1 MRASD
6 CFVKHNRLIS
16 LGENQNLAK
25 ETTSTS
31 FDSAR
36 TVDFEI
42 LFFKI
47 HLGFKPNL
55 NSMKKF
61 LLTFLTLVVS
71 LFAYSQERAISGT
84 ITASEDNSVLPG
96 VNVLLKGTST
106 GTTTDSGG
114 SFNLTIPPSGG
125 ILVIS
130 FIGLK
135 TQEIPIDEKSV
146 YTITMEPDAAQLAE
160 VVVTALGIERSR
172 DALGYSYQD
181 VKGDQLVEARSPN
194 LMNTLSGKIAGVR
207 ITPNSGP
214 GSGSNIQIR
223 GQSSVNGVNQP
234 LIVVDGVPMEQ
245 SQNLGKQFGGGL
257 SEINPDNV
265 ASISVL
271 KGPSATALYGSRGQ
285 NGVIL
290 VTTKNGGESKG
301 FNVEINSN
309 VTFERPTVE
318 PDFQDVYGGGNG
330 YRTWYSN
337 GRSAAITDPLAIEQY
352 RAAYGSSAPLTGTDG
367 TDESWGAPMD
377 GRLVRHWWTGTEV
390 APLTPNPDGWE
401 DYWETGRTIT
411 NNIAISGAS
420 DKGSFRLSYGKLDQE
435 GIMYNNDYWR
445 KNLKLNS
452 VYDFT
457 DKFSASISAEYI
469 KSGSDNRS
477 YQDGQQFIWSHR
489 QTDWAKL
496 KDYNSYKSTH
506 ILRSGDG
513 DVPNWQHTYFINPF
527 FVQDELPYS
536 NEKDRLIGN
545 VALTYQLLP
554 NLNVMFRSGTDLWS
568 DTRINVINYERV
580 RNGTQIYGQYSE
592 EVLRNQETN
601 TDVMVTYNK
610 ELSNNFKLNV
620 MAGALVRN
628 NYYKRNFTQVN
639 QLVVDKIYTLA
650 NSIASLNT
658 VSSEIK
664 KSESQSVY
672 GSAQLSYRD
681 GIFLDITARND
692 WSSTL
697 PSTNWS
703 YFYPSIGVSAIVT
716 ELFPIKGTWLSFGK
730 VRASLAQVGSDGD
743 PYLLA
748 QTFLAASSS
757 WNGSV
762 AEFYENTEIANSN
775 LKPQMTTGFELGF
788 EARFLNDRAGID
800 FTYYD
805 QSTRDQIIAV
815 EISKASGY
823 NTRVLNAG
831 EISNKGIE
839 IVANGTLI
847 KRNSLQWD
855 VTVNF
860 ARNRNMVEKLAEGL
874 TTYTLNSRNSLQSQ
888 ARVGEPYGALFGI
901 GFEKI
906 DGQILYNNGLPVV
919 STQARVLGNTQP
931 DWTGGMMNSISFKGI
946 TLSALIDVRM
956 GGDAYNEGIGIA
968 RWTGQYEETAVGRE
982 EGIIGDG
989 VMNIGTA
996 ENPQYVP
1003 NDVIVPAQSL
1013 YAFNNART
1021 RHESSIFDMTYVK
1034 LREVTLGYSIPSS
1047 VLKGLFI
1054 KSAKVSFVGRN
1065 LAILF
1070 KNIPHVDPEFD
1081 RLGGNSF
1088 GFGYGELPATRSL
1101 GFNVNLVF

>member
-1 MRASD
+1 
-6 CFVKHNRLIS
+6 
-16 LGENQNLAK
+16 
-25 ETTSTS
+25 
-31 FDSAR
+31 
-36 TVDFEI
+36 
-42 LFFKI
+42 
-47 HLGFKPNL
+47 
-55 NSMKKF
+55 MKKF
-61 LLTFLTLVVS
+61 LLTYFTLVVS
-71 LFAYSQERAISGT
+71 LFAHAQERAIRGT
-84 ITASEDNSVLPG
+84 ITAAEDKNALPG

-106 GTTTDSGG
+106 GTTTNSDG
-114 SFNLTIPPSGG
+114 SFNLSIPPTGG
-125 ILVIS
+125 ILVLS

-135 TQEIPIDEKSV
+135 TEEIIVDERAV
-146 YTITMEPDAAQLAE
+146 YNLEMISDAAQLAE

-257 SEINPDNV
+257 SEISPDNV

-290 VTTKNGGESKG
+290 VTTKNGAGTKG
-301 FNVEINSN
+301 LSVEINSN
-309 VTFERPTVE
+309 ITFERPTVE
-318 PDFQDVYGGGNG
+318 PDFQNVYGGGNG

-337 GRSAAITDPLAIEQY
+337 GRSAAITDPLAVEQY
-352 RAAYGSSAPLTGTDG
+352 QAAYGTAAPLTGTDG

-377 GRLVRHWWTGTEV
+377 GRLVRHWWTGTDV

-411 NNIAISGAS
+411 NNVALAGANE
-420 DKGSFRLSYGKLDQE
+420 KGSFRLSYGKLDQD
-435 GIMYNNDYWR
+435 GIMYSNNYWR
-445 KNLKLNS
+445 KNLKLNT

-457 DKFSASISAEYI
+457 DKFSATISAEYI

-496 KDYNSYKSTH
+496 KKYNDYTSTH

-536 NEKDRLIGN
+536 NEKDRLVGN
-545 VALTYQLLP
+545 VALTYHVLP
-554 NLNVMFRSGTDLWS
+554 SLSVMLRSGTDLWT
-568 DTRINVINYERV
+568 DTRINVINFERV

-592 EVLRNQETN
+592 EVLRNQESN
-601 TDVMVTYNK
+601 TDVMVTYNQ
-610 ELSNNFKLNV
+610 ELSSKFKLNI
-620 MAGALVRN
+620 MAGALIRN

-639 QLVVDKIYTLA
+639 QLVVDKIYSLA
-650 NSIASLNT
+650 NSIGSLNT
-658 VSSEIK
+658 VASEIK
-664 KSESQSVY
+664 KSESQSVF
-672 GSAQLSYRD
+672 GSAQLSYHD
-681 GIFLDITARND
+681 AIFLDLTARND

-703 YFYPSIGVSAIVT
+703 YFYPSVGISAIVT
-716 ELFPIKGTWLSFGK
+716 ELLPIKSSLLSFGK

-775 LKPQMTTGFELGF
+775 LKPQMTTGVELGF
-788 EARFLNDRAGID
+788 EARVLNDRVGID

-839 IVANGTLI
+839 VVLNASPL
-847 KRNSLQWD
+847 KRPSGLQWD
-855 VTVNF
+855 VAVNF
-860 ARNRNMVEKLAEGL
+860 ARNRNVVVELAEGL

-901 GFEKI
+901 GFEKVN
-906 DGQILYNNGLPVV
+906 GQILYSNGLPVV
-919 STQARVLGNTQP
+919 STQARVLGNIQP
-931 DWTGGMMNSISFKGI
+931 DWTGGVMNTISFKGI
-946 TLSALIDVRM
+946 TLSALIDARV

-982 EGIIGDG
+982 EGIIGEG

-996 ENPQYVP
+996 ESPNYVP
-1003 NDVIVPAQSL
+1003 NNVIVPAQSL

-1021 RHESSIFDMTYVK
+1021 RHEAAIFDMTYVK
-1034 LREVTLGYSIPSS
+1034 LREVTLGYTLPQS
-1047 VLKGLFI
+1047 LLRGFFI
-1054 KSAKVSFVGRN
+1054 KSAKISFVGRN